1 VWALPCRLLGGD
13 VMSLPALGSWLRAS
27 VAGIIQDV

>member
-1 VWALPCRLLGGD
+1 VLGGD

-27 VAGIIQDV
+27 VAGIIQERLDV